1 MSKLRTKQILDFAT
15 DVQSAMSSINATQNT
30 AISAN
35 ATAIANLD
43 DTYATDV
50 ELSNAV
56 AVEKGRAEGVEGSLS
71 AEIVTEKER
80 AEAAEGVNADGISD
94 NKVAIETNATAIA
107 NLDDTYATDVEL
119 SNAVD
124 VEKKRAEGVEG
135 NLSAEIVTEKNRL
148 DAILLDSD
156 EALDTFAEIKS
167 FVDGLASDDLTIVGR
182 ISTNENDISDNK
194 VAISA
199 NATAIANLDD
209 TYATDAELSAAVDVE
224 KKRAEGVEGSL
235 SAEIVAAEG
244 AANDYTDE
252 RETAIETAYIAA
264 DAVVLQ
270 SAKDYADGLVG
281 GVDYAELEGT
291 FITAT
296 TFSTVGNFDQG
307 LDAEVDVFINGLQIH
322 RLGEGE
328 LKEGPEAGHGWSFV
342 GAGNQ
347 FEIVNLGYTL
357 DSVDHIIVSGK
368 VA

>member
-43 DTYATDV
+43 NTYATDTQ
-50 ELSNAV
+50 LSDAV
-56 AVEKGRAEGVEGSLS
+56 LVEKGRAEGVEGSLS
-71 AEIVTEKER
+71 AEIVAESER
-80 AEAAEGVNADGISD
+80 AEAAEGVNADNISD
-94 NKVAIETNATAIA
+94 NKVAIEANATAIA
-107 NLDDTYATDVEL
+107 NLDDTYATDTEL
-119 SNAVD
+119 SNAVK
-124 VEKKRAEGVEG
+124 VEKDRAEGIEAS
-135 NLSAEIVTEKNRL
+135 LSAEIATERTKL
-148 DAILLDSD
+148 TAILLDSD

-182 ISTNENDISDNK
+182 ISDNEDDISDNK

-209 TYATDAELSAAVDVE
+209 IYATDTQLSDAVAVE
-224 KKRAEGVEGSL
+224 KGRAEGVEGSL
-235 SAEIVAAEG
+235 SAEIVAAES
-244 AANDYTDE
+244 AAKGYTDT
-252 RETAIETAYIAA
+252 REGAITTAYVAA

-270 SAKDYADGLVG
+270 SAKDYADGLVS
-281 GVDYAELEGT
+281 GVDYAELEGKVL
-291 FITAT
+291 TAT

-322 RLGEGE
+322 RLSEGE
-328 LKEGPEAGHGWSFV
+328 RAEGVEASHGWRFT
-342 GAGNQ
+342 AANQ

-357 DSVDHIIVSGK
+357 DEVDHVIVSGK

>member
-15 DVQSAMSSINATQNT
+15 DVVSAMSSINATQNT

-43 DTYATDV
+43 GTYATDTQ
-50 ELSNAV
+50 LSDAV

-71 AEIVTEKER
+71 AEIVAEFNR
-80 AEAAEGVNADGISD
+80 ASAAEELNADNISD
-94 NKVAIETNATAIA
+94 NKVAIEANADAIA
-107 NLDDTYATDVEL
+107 DLDKIYATDAEL
-119 SNAVD
+119 SAAVR
-124 VEKKRAEGVEG
+124 VEKLRAEGVEG
-135 NLSAEIVTEKNRL
+135 SLSAEIATERNKL
-148 DAILLDSD
+148 TAILLNSD

-182 ISTNENDISDNK
+182 VSSNEVNISDNK
-194 VAISA
+194 VAIEA
-199 NATAIANLDD
+199 NADAIADLDK
-209 TYATDAELSAAVDVE
+209 TYATDAQLSDAVRVE
-224 KKRAEGVEGSL
+224 KLRAEGVEGSL
-235 SAEIVAAEG
+235 SAEIVAAES
-244 AANDYTDE
+244 AANGYTDT
-252 RETAIETAYIAA
+252 RETAITTAYVAA

-291 FITAT
+291 VVTAT
-296 TFSTVGNFDQG
+296 TFSTVSNFDQG

-322 RLGEGE
+322 RIGEGE
-328 LKEGPEAGHGWSFV
+328 LKEGPEAGHGWSFT

-357 DSVDHIIVSGK
+357 DEVDHVIVSGK
-368 VA
+368 LA

>member
-43 DTYATDV
+43 DTYATDTQ
-50 ELSNAV
+50 LSDAV
-56 AVEKGRAEGVEGSLS
+56 AVEKLRAEGEEGRLS
-71 AEIVTEKER
+71 AEIVAETER
-80 AEAAEGVNADGISD
+80 ASAAEEVNAGKISD
-94 NKVAIETNATAIA
+94 NKVAISANASAIA
-107 NLDDTYATDVEL
+107 SLDDIYATDTQL
-119 SNAVD
+119 SDAVA
-124 VEKKRAEGVEG
+124 VEKLRAEGEEG
-135 NLSAEIVTEKNRL
+135 RLSAEILTEKGRL
-148 DAILLDSD
+148 DAILLDSS
-156 EALDTFAEIKS
+156 EALDTFAEIKT
-167 FVDGLASDDLTIVGR
+167 FVDGLSADDIDIIGRVSD
-182 ISTNENDISDNK
+182 NENDISDNK

-199 NATAIANLDD
+199 NASAIASLDD
-209 TYATDAELSAAVDVE
+209 TYATDVELSDAVDVE

-235 SAEIVAAEG
+235 SAEIVAAEA
-244 AANDYTDE
+244 AANGYTDG
-252 RETAIETAYIAA
+252 RETAITTAYVAA

-291 FITAT
+291 IVTAT

-328 LKEGPEAGHGWSFV
+328 VREGAEAGHGWVFN
-342 GAGNQ
+342 GAANQ

-357 DSVDHIIVSGK
+357 DEVDHIIVSGK